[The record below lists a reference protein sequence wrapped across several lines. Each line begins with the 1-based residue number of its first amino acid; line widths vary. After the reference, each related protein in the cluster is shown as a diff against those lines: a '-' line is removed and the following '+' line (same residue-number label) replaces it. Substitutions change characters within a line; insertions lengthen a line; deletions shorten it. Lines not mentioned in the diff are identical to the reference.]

1 MRKGLMTLGI
11 VVAGSL
17 VLAACGDDGSSPGG
31 DTGAAT
37 PTGESGNTI
46 AVSLGEEATD
56 SMYLRL
62 SEATA
67 AAGPVTFVV
76 TNEGQKVHEFIV
88 IQTDTPAGDFPLL
101 PEAEDA
107 DHNFDEA
114 AVGTAIDEVEDLAA
128 GDTQELTV
136 TLDAG
141 HYALACN
148 IRPHYENGMWADFDV
163 A

>member
-1 MRKGLMTLGI
+1 MTLGI
-11 VVAGSL
+11 VVAGAL
-17 VLAACGDDGSSPGG
+17 VLAACGGDESSTST
-31 DTGAAT
+31 DTGAAI
-37 PTGESGNTI
+37 PSESNAGNTV
-46 AVSLGEEATD
+46 AVSVGEEGPD

-62 SEATA
+62 SQDTA

-114 AVGTAIDEVEDLAA
+114 AVGTAIDEIEDLAA

-163 A
+163 T

>member
-1 MRKGLMTLGI
+1 MRRRMTLGI
-11 VVAGSL
+11 MVAGAFA
-17 VLAACGDDGSSPGG
+17 LAACGGDGSVTNT
-31 DTGAAT
+31 TGATLPSDGGA
-37 PTGESGNTI
+37 GNTV
-46 AVSLGEEATD
+46 AVSVGEEGTD

-62 SEATA
+62 SQETA
-67 AAGPVTFVV
+67 AAGSVTFVV

-88 IQTDTPAGDFPLL
+88 IQTDTAAGDFPLL

-114 AVGTAIDEVEDLAA
+114 AVGTAIDEIEDIAA
-128 GDTQELTV
+128 GDTQEITL

-148 IRPHYENGMWADFDV
+148 IRPHYENGMWADFEV
-163 A
+163 T